1 MYRHPNHLDAKK
13 NLEKDS
19 TKLPRYYVLPKW
31 HTQMSPQGGM
41 WKSSVRP
48 RLQEDAVPRR
58 ALQAGRDF
66 KMASK
71 LRAKTLIP
79 DQAEKF
85 AESQIPFP
93 ARRQKIPCSI
103 R

>member
-1 MYRHPNHLDAKK
+1 MYGHQNHLDAKK

-48 RLQEDAVPRR
+48 RLQEDGVPRR

-71 LRAKTLIP
+71 LRANTLIP